1 MGQVMVPRKK
11 RLAAVIIILLLA
23 LVIGGAAYFISQG
36 YFTGAGKEPA
46 GTWSVED
53 SFSGSP
59 VSDFTVTV
67 QNLKKATHYELYVD
81 GVQIG
86 ERVALDGSIRSVPL
100 IFSKPELME
109 VWFFDSE
116 DAPEPITKAR
126 CDQSGSLVFF
136 ETNGSLKY
144 GKNAVPAGSDDKN
157 NGSMLP
163 AEKKNISNPEP
174 AQEDEKKNGGGLSSN
189 LKRWWRTLTEKV
201 LPQPSTE
208 KPVKEMKDKDNSDA
222 ALPAEDKPSE
232 NNNGTDYPETDHPG
246 EKPSGKWSV
255 EPDTP
260 PTAKFNVS
268 VVNIDPQAYYELHV
282 SGIMIGERVPLG
294 TGIRSI
300 SLMFSEPSL
309 LKVSF
314 FNNRNST
321 SLLAV
326 AECADDGDMIFIK

>member
-1 MGQVMVPRKK
+1 MGSRKRK
-11 RLAAVIIILLLA
+11 FAAVIIVLMLA
-23 LVIGGAAYFISQG
+23 LAIGGGAYILSQG
-36 YFTGAGKEPA
+36 SLGGAGREPA
-46 GTWSVED
+46 GTWSVEA
-53 SFSGSP
+53 SFLGSP
-59 VSDFTVTV
+59 VSDFTITV
-67 QNLKKATHYELYVD
+67 QNLKRSTHYEFHVD

-86 ERVALDGSIRSVPL
+86 ERVTLDDSIRSVPL
-100 IFSKPELME
+100 VFSKPELME

-116 DAPEPITKAR
+116 DAREPIAKAG
-126 CDQSGSLVFF
+126 CDQSGILIFL
-136 ETNGSLKY
+136 GSKGSFKNDNNAAP
-144 GKNAVPAGSDDKN
+144 GKSDDE
-157 NGSMLP
+157 NGRSALP
-163 AEKKNISNPEP
+163 AEKQNISAPEP
-174 AQEDEKKNGGGLSSN
+174 AQKDGKKNGGGPLDG
-189 LKRWWRTLTEKV
+189 LKRWLREMTERVSPKPDPENREKELTDEV
-201 LPQPSTE
+201 DPDL
-208 KPVKEMKDKDNSDA
+208 
-222 ALPAEDKPSE
+222 ALPVEDNPSE

-314 FNNRNST
+314 FNNWDST